1 MKTDIFTFDLPEGY
15 IASKPANPRDTSKLL
30 HIVSHTKNTD
40 TPFALADH
48 RVDLQD
54 LTTGELDTLLRPT
67 DVLVFNDT
75 KVIPARLYGIR
86 GQAHIEITL
95 FKQLNLS
102 DWETLIKNSRRLKQ
116 GDIISLA
123 DNFTATVLHKMDT
136 GPVVLRFNK
145 GGAELMAALHEV
157 GTMPLPPYIKRLH
170 DEKEEDKTNYQTIYA
185 KNEGAVAA
193 PTAGLHFT
201 PALFEKLDKKGIERY
216 FVTLHVGGGTFL
228 PVKVDDTDNHK
239 MHAEFGVISTEVAEK
254 LNQAKRQGRRI
265 ISVGTTSLRLLE
277 TAADENGVLHPF
289 EGETS
294 IFITPGYRFKFIDVM
309 FTNFHLS
316 GSTLFMLVC
325 AFAGIDA
332 MKTAYEHAIDNKYR
346 FFSYGDA
353 CLIERGK

>member
-1 MKTDIFTFDLPEGY
+1 MKTDIFTFDLPEHH
-15 IASKPANPRDTSKLL
+15 IANAPANPRDSSKLL
-30 HIVSHTKNTD
+30 HIQVSGNTQ
-40 TPFALADH
+40 TLT
-48 RVDLQD
+48 D
-54 LTTGELDTLLRPT
+54 LTVADLDKILRPT

-75 KVIPARLYGIR
+75 KVIPARLYGKR
-86 GQAHIEITL
+86 GEANIEITL

-116 GDIISLA
+116 GDIITLS
-123 DNFTATVLHKMDT
+123 DNFTATVMHKMDT
-136 GPVVLRFNK
+136 GPVILHFNK
-145 GGAELMAALHEV
+145 NGADLMSALHEV
-157 GTMPLPPYIKRLH
+157 GTMPLPPYIKRLRGG
-170 DEKEEDKTNYQTIYA
+170 KESDKADYQTIYA
-185 KNEGAVAA
+185 THEGAVAA

-201 PALFEKLDKKGIERY
+201 PELFDRLDRMGIMRE

-228 PVKVDDTDNHK
+228 PVKVDDTDHHK
-239 MHAEFGVISTEVAEK
+239 MHAEFGIITPEVANR
-254 LNQAKRQGRRI
+254 LNQAKRDGRRI

-277 TAADENGVLHPF
+277 TAADDNGFLHPF

-325 AFAGIDA
+325 AFAGIEA
-332 MKTAYEHAIDNKYR
+332 MKTAYVHAIQNNYR

-353 CLIERGK
+353 CLIERI